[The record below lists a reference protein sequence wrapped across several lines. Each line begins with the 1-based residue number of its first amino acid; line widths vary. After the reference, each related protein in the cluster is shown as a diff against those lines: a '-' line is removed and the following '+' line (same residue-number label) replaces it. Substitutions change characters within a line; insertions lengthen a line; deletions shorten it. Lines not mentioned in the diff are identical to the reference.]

1 LIGAAGNHS
10 KATSRHVKV
19 GDTVSQFD
27 NLCEVQSDKAA
38 VTITSRYDGVIRK
51 LHFNVDDVARVG
63 QPLVEIE
70 VAEGVGEEKEE
81 PAKEAAPEAA
91 KPVSATTPSPSPA
104 PQQEEHVSTGK
115 VLATPAVR
123 RVAIENKVDLKKVK
137 GTGKDG
143 RVLKEDVLKFLGQ
156 VKEDYYPGTT
166 NIRSSPAFGSRPAL
180 KEYAP
185 LTEDRVVP
193 IRGYT
198 RAMIKTMTDALKIPH
213 FGYDDEVCAD
223 ALITIR
229 KELKE
234 MASDRGVKL
243 SYMPFFIKAASLA
256 LLEFPSLNA
265 SVDEKLEN
273 VIYKAC
279 HNICLAMDTPGGLVV
294 PNIKNCEQ
302 RSIFEIAA
310 ELQRLQE
317 DGKREKIS
325 REDLTGGT
333 FTISNIG
340 NIGGTYVSPVIFPPQ
355 VAIGALGKIEKL
367 PRYDKHDNLVP
378 KNIFKVSWAADHR
391 VVDGAT
397 MARFSNRSRC
407 PRGEVPRIG
416 PSGKHAPLPF
426 RQ

>member
-1 LIGAAGNHS
+1 MLAARFLRLPGRLINYTSIHNFHLSRAAFLPIIQFKLSDIGEGIAEVQI
-10 KATSRHVKV
+10 KEWHVKV

-38 VTITSRYDGVIRK
+38 VTITSRYDGVIKK

-70 VAEGVGEEKEE
+70 VAEGVAEEKAEE

-91 KPVSATTPSPSPA
+91 KSVSAPA
-104 PQQEEHVSTGK
+104 PAPPPAAQQEQHVTTGK

-166 NIRSSPAFGSRPAL
+166 NIRSSPAFGGRGAL

-223 ALITIR
+223 ALIAIR

-234 MASDRGVKL
+234 MASERGVKL

-273 VIYKAC
+273 VIYKAS

-310 ELQRLQE
+310 ELLRLQE

-325 REDLTGGT
+325 REDLAGGT

-340 NIGGTYVSPVIFPPQ
+340 N
-355 VAIGALGKIEKL
+355 
-367 PRYDKHDNLVP
+367 LVP
-378 KNIFKVSWAADHR
+378 KNMFKVSWAADHR

-397 MARFSNRSRC
+397 MARFSNRWKFYL
-407 PRGEVPRIG
+407 EH
-416 PSGKHAPLPF
+416 PSAMLAQLK
-426 RQ
+426 

>member
-1 LIGAAGNHS
+1 MLAARFLRLPGRLINYTSIHNFHLSRAAFLPIIQFKLSDIGEGIAEVQI
-10 KATSRHVKV
+10 KEWHVKV

-38 VTITSRYDGVIRK
+38 VTITSRYDGVIKK

-70 VAEGVGEEKEE
+70 VAEGVAEEKAEE

-91 KPVSATTPSPSPA
+91 KSVSAPA
-104 PQQEEHVSTGK
+104 PAPPPAAQQEQHVTTGK

-166 NIRSSPAFGSRPAL
+166 NIRSSPAFGGRGAL

-223 ALITIR
+223 ALIAIR

-234 MASDRGVKL
+234 MASERGVKL

-273 VIYKAC
+273 VIYKAS

-310 ELQRLQE
+310 ELLRLQE

-325 REDLTGGT
+325 REDLAGGT

-340 NIGGTYVSPVIFPPQ
+340 NVGF
-355 VAIGALGKIEKL
+355 
-367 PRYDKHDNLVP
+367 
-378 KNIFKVSWAADHR
+378 
-391 VVDGAT
+391 
-397 MARFSNRSRC
+397 
-407 PRGEVPRIG
+407 
-416 PSGKHAPLPF
+416 
-426 RQ
+426 